1 MKFAVIQFPGSN
13 CDHDMYHA
21 IRDILQEE
29 VEFVPSTATSLE
41 GFDAVMIPGGFSYGD
56 YLRSGA
62 IARFAPI
69 MEAVIEFAA
78 SGKLVLGTC
87 NGFQILCE
95 AGLLPGAFL
104 RNKDLLF
111 VCKQQDLRI
120 VNNQTPFTKYFD
132 SGETITLPIAH
143 GEGNYYCNDDTL
155 EELKAN
161 QQIVFT
167 YQGDNPNGSLAN
179 IAGITNKAGNVI
191 GLMPHPERAVEA
203 LIGGKDGLKVFES
216 IRDEY
221 QNLGGQA

>member
-21 IRDILQEE
+21 IRDILQED
-29 VEFVPSTATSLE
+29 VEYVSSTATSLE

-69 MEAVIEFAA
+69 MEAVKEFAA

-111 VCKQQDLRI
+111 VCKQQDLRV
-120 VNNQTPFTKYFD
+120 VNNQTPFTKHFD